1 MSHKAMTA
9 VIIGAALL
17 AGCQQKTAEAE
28 PKAMTEDQKSVY
40 VYGAAIGQQVGDQL
54 KQLRL
59 TPEELDAFRSGF
71 ADTLGGKEPTVN
83 IGEYEGKFKALA
95 EARVAAGTADLKQ
108 KGVDFVTNAAK
119 EPGAVKTESGLVYRT
134 LTAGQG
140 ASPKETDT
148 VRVHY
153 HGTLVDGTVFDSS
166 VERGEPA
173 EFALNRV
180 IKCWTEGVQLMKL
193 GEKAKFVCPPD
204 IAYGDRGAGGTIPP
218 GSTLVFDVE
227 LLEIKAN

>member
-1 MSHKAMTA
+1 MSHKAISA
-9 VIIGAALL
+9 VLVGASLL
-17 AGCQQKTAEAE
+17 AGCQQKAAEAE

-40 VYGAAIGQQVGDQL
+40 AYGAAIGQQLNDQV

-71 ADTLGGKEPTVN
+71 SDTLTGKESAVD
-83 IGEYEGKFKALA
+83 ISEYESKFKALA
-95 EARVAAGTADLKQ
+95 DARIAAGMADLKQ
-108 KGVDFVTNAAK
+108 QGVEFVANAAK

-134 LTAGQG
+134 VSAGQG
-140 ASPKETDT
+140 ASPKSSDT

-153 HGTLVDGTVFDSS
+153 HGTLIDGTVFDSS
-166 VERGEPA
+166 VDRGQPA

-180 IKCWTEGVQLMKL
+180 IACWTEGVQLMKV
-193 GEKAKFVCPPD
+193 GEKAKLVCPPD